1 MKKLIKKILKESDFD
16 WVEDGTTEVPIK
28 DIEDWV
34 DKTRY
39 EVSNWIQ
46 EIDEFYKKSPQVDW
60 SDKESVTSEPNM
72 VALSVKI
79 IADEL
84 RNIYGSFDSINDE
97 IDYIRNPKKFDN
109 YEKYKTNIIR
119 R

>member
-1 MKKLIKKILKESDFD
+1 MRNNLRKIIKEEISDFD
-16 WVEDGTTEVPIK
+16 WAKENTTEVPIK

-46 EIDEFYKKSPQVDW
+46 KIDEFYKKAPQVDW

-72 VALSVKI
+72 VALTVKGI
-79 IADEL
+79 GDEL
-84 RNIYGSFDSINDE
+84 RNIYSSFDT
-97 IDYIRNPKKFDN
+97 IDGDIEYIRNPKMFDD
-109 YEKYKTNIIR
+109 E
-119 R
+119 